1 MVGVAA
7 TATVVA
13 LAHGEE
19 LGAALTAGG
28 RATSAF
34 AASAWAAVSDRQH
47 QRVLRGLQSNI
58 ETHFTWL
65 GGGGSPGKDPDRWG
79 DKWKKDIQ
87 RGINEMRK
95 RLDRMKEGR
104 DHDDWKRT
112 IEQLEQRLRDAK

>member
-1 MVGVAA
+1 M
-7 TATVVA
+7 
-13 LAHGEE
+13 
-19 LGAALTAGG
+19 
-28 RATSAF
+28 
-34 AASAWAAVSDRQH
+34 
-47 QRVLRGLQSNI
+47 LRGLQSNI